1 MLEAGAI
8 QHMVTDTLND
18 NQNTISR
25 SDHVI
30 VLLECSIAS
39 YWEKRATTLGQ
50 DRFLQFSTRN
60 EPNLTA
66 MQQVQRPDHAPAVS
80 KRSINILAGNTHSV
94 LITD

>member
-30 VLLECSIAS
+30 VLL
-39 YWEKRATTLGQ
+39 G
-50 DRFLQFSTRN
+50 
-60 EPNLTA
+60 
-66 MQQVQRPDHAPAVS
+66 M
-80 KRSINILAGNTHSV
+80 
-94 LITD
+94 